1 MSSIRVV
8 VADDHEVVRRGLGCL
23 FADTN
28 INIVGEAASG
38 TEAIEQAKK
47 HKPDVVVLDIRM
59 PGMDGLDTL
68 EKLRAE
74 VPNSRVVMMST
85 YDNPTYVARSVA
97 LGASDYVLKGSSRDH
112 ILTAI
117 TRAAAG
123 EPAAPESILYRIRGN
138 MTRRREGNDQ
148 ENPLTNRELQV
159 LRHVALG
166 LSNREIGRSL
176 TISIETVKEHVQ
188 NILRKIDVADRTQ
201 AAVWAVKRGLV

>member
-1 MSSIRVV
+1 MSIRVV
-8 VADDHEVVRRGLGCL
+8 VADDHEVVSRGLGCL
-23 FADTN
+23 FADSDLD
-28 INIVGEAASG
+28 IVGEASSG
-38 TEAIEQAKK
+38 EQAIEQTRK

-68 EKLRAE
+68 EKIKSE
-74 VPNSRVVMMST
+74 NPTTHVVMMST
-85 YDNPTYVARSVA
+85 YDNPTYVARAVA
-97 LGASDYVLKGSSRDH
+97 LGASDYVLKGSSREQ
-112 ILTAI
+112 ILGAI
-117 TRAAAG
+117 RRAAAG
-123 EPAAPESILYRIRGN
+123 EPAPPESMLYRIRGN